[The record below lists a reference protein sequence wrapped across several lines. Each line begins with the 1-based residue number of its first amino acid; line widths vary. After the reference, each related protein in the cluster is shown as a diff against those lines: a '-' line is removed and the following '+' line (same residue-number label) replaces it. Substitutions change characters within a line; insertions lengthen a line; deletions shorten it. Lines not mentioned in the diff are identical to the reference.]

1 VSHGR
6 STEEARPVLS
16 GMYLMDVVQ
25 KMCEECVLYTS
36 VNQTLSWP
44 VSRIV
49 DDVVCF
55 ADTDLLQP
63 AVMQI

>member
-1 VSHGR
+1 M
-6 STEEARPVLS
+6 LS

>member
-1 VSHGR
+1 M
-6 STEEARPVLS
+6 LS

-25 KMCEECVLYTS
+25 KMCAEGVLYTS

-44 VSRIV
+44 VSRTV

-55 ADTDLLQP
+55 VNTD
-63 AVMQI
+63 